1 MPSISTPL
9 MTGSTNVMSDHDRLS
24 ELLTIALTPEDM
36 ASHLSRHS
44 QDYLTPQQAA
54 LIAVQLDT
62 LLTLPHFND
71 VASRHYDI
79 RRAGSGLRL
88 TLDEYLF
95 KYAAAPKT
103 SIYEHR
109 ARIPQWDDKG
119 NSTGKI
125 VEASDGIKVG
135 LSAFDY
141 EGRPRPSDF
150 FDIEIISKHELRQEL
165 RGLVE
170 VLRKHKEYPQLQ
182 AACEQL
188 IQSTLAVAT
197 PDHPIAQ
204 HPHHSP
210 LAPSTTQHRDPNES
224 L

>member
-1 MPSISTPL
+1 
-9 MTGSTNVMSDHDRLS
+9 MSDESARA
-24 ELLTIALTPEDM
+24 LLTPPLTPEEM

-44 QDYLTPQQAA
+44 QNYLTPQQAA

-62 LLTLPHFND
+62 LLTLPHFTD

-109 ARIPQWDDKG
+109 ARVLQWDDKG
-119 NSTGKI
+119 NSTGTI
-125 VEASDGIKVG
+125 AEASDGIKVG

-165 RGLVE
+165 TGLVE
-170 VLRKHKEYPQLQ
+170 VLRKHKEYPELQ
-182 AACEQL
+182 ATCEQL
-188 IQSTLAVAT
+188 IHSTLAVAT
-197 PDHPIAQ
+197 PDQRIGQQRQ
-204 HPHHSP
+204 HSR
-210 LAPSTTQHRDPNES
+210 LGPSTDEQRER
-224 L
+224 